1 MTTAYPYADFSKM
14 FEPVQKLVDLNVAKF
29 DEVVAAQT
37 AASKSFV
44 EQAEAQFKTASEIK
58 GYEGMAAFL
67 KEQTETAKENM
78 EKLIADSKTA
88 TEEMIAYSQ
97 EVQKILSESV
107 ATIKP
112 EAPVKK
118 ATAKKSA

>member
-1 MTTAYPYADFSKM
+1 MTNAYPYADFSKI

-58 GYEGMAAFL
+58 GYEGMSDFL
-67 KEQTETAKENM
+67 KEQTEIAKENM
-78 EKLIADSKTA
+78 EKLIADSKMA

-97 EVQKILSESV
+97 EVQKILSENV
-107 ATIKP
+107 ETVKP
-112 EAPVKK
+112 ESPAKK
-118 ATAKKSA
+118 ASAKKTA